1 MATDGI
7 GLYIHI
13 PFCKRKCNYCDFPS
27 FQGISQTEK
36 KKYVDAL
43 ISEINSYSRPEKIKV
58 NTVFIGGGTPSLLGG
73 EEMGRVLSSVYE
85 SFEISE
91 DAEISMEANPGTLTL
106 ENAIA
111 YRSSGINR
119 ISIGSQS
126 FCENELKKL
135 GRIHNSAAISE
146 AVAIAREAGFSNVN
160 LDLMYG
166 IPEQTM
172 DSFKRSLDSLIAL
185 SPEHVSV
192 YGLIIE
198 EGTPFFR
205 GLAELRLPT
214 EDAECDMYYLA
225 AQLLSDNGYRHYE
238 ISNYAKEGYE
248 CRHNLKYWRDEE
260 YIGVGLAAHSYF
272 GKKRYSNPV
281 TLDEYFSFERERY
294 ISTEDIDL
302 EANAYEYVM
311 MHLRLSEGFS
321 LSEYKERFGTAFTD
335 GREQT
340 LSRFIEL
347 GYLMLT
353 DGRIS
358 LTERGFYVSNAI
370 LTELI

>member
-135 GRIHNSAAISE
+135 GRIHNSGAISE
-146 AVAIAREAGFSNVN
+146 AVAIAREAGFSNIN

-205 GLAELRLPT
+205 GLTELRLPT

-260 YIGVGLAAHSYF
+260 YRCRTCGALLF
-272 GKKRYSNPV
+272 R
-281 TLDEYFSFERERY
+281 
-294 ISTEDIDL
+294 
-302 EANAYEYVM
+302 
-311 MHLRLSEGFS
+311 
-321 LSEYKERFGTAFTD
+321 
-335 GREQT
+335 
-340 LSRFIEL
+340 
-347 GYLMLT
+347 
-353 DGRIS
+353 
-358 LTERGFYVSNAI
+358 
-370 LTELI
+370 

>member
-135 GRIHNSAAISE
+135 GRIHNSGAISE
-146 AVAIAREAGFSNVN
+146 AVAIAREAGFSNIN

-205 GLAELRLPT
+205 GLTELRLPT

-294 ISTEDIDL
+294 ISTEDIDR

>member
-135 GRIHNSAAISE
+135 GRIHNSGAISE
-146 AVAIAREAGFSNVN
+146 AVAIAREAGFSNIN

-294 ISTEDIDL
+294 ISTEDIDR

-335 GREQT
+335 GREET

>member
-85 SFEISE
+85 SFEVSE

-135 GRIHNSAAISE
+135 GRIHNSGAISE
-146 AVAIAREAGFSNVN
+146 AVAIAREAGFSNIN

-294 ISTEDIDL
+294 ISTEDIDR

-335 GREQT
+335 GREET